1 VGVWYYRVSAIG
13 PWGESLASETVMVY
27 LAGGTIG
34 IVWDPIPGATGYN
47 VYRNIDPLGNGGEV
61 RLMIAE
67 VVDAYYEDDGLLTPA
82 GDALT
87 PLPKGSLSL
96 WEALPVT
103 LGTPREGLGAVVVGI
118 NSTSGTKQVLYAIG
132 GRVNNSG
139 LAGDYLATGE
149 VAGIYPDG
157 TLSVFSPLSYDMN
170 VPRAFMALVSN
181 LGQDM
186 IIGPG
191 GDPGEGPPPPVG
203 GEAGD
208 LMLFAMHGDEEY
220 DFSKNDGRKDME
232 VCRII
237 KENGI
242 IDPWTIQTYT
252 VPQKS
257 HGLGALLYFDFMFTF
272 VGVKDEDLTSPPNML
287 DSSVTRMVYDENAVT
302 DDIILPSGQSAG
314 SSFVIPRVYYGM
326 LRLNGY
332 DFAIGGH
339 NGTIPEATIE
349 RTVW

>member
-1 VGVWYYRVSAIG
+1 VWYYQVSAIG
-13 PWGESLASETVMVY
+13 PWGESLPSETVMVY
-27 LAGGTIG
+27 LEGGTIG
-34 IVWDPIPGATGYN
+34 IVWNPVPGATAYN
-47 VYRNIDPLGNGGEV
+47 VYRNIDALGNGGEV
-61 RLMIAE
+61 RLMVAE
-67 VVDAYYEDDGLLTPA
+67 VTDAFYEDDGLITPTLA
-82 GDALT
+82 DHL

-96 WEALPVT
+96 WETLPAT
-103 LGTPREGLGAVVVGI
+103 LGTPREGLGAIVVGI
-118 NSTSGTKQVLYAIG
+118 NSAAGTKQVLYAVG
-132 GRVNNSG
+132 GRRNNSG
-139 LAGDYLATGE
+139 LITDYLATGE
-149 VAGIYPDG
+149 VAGVYSDG
-157 TLSVFSPLSYDMN
+157 TLSPFSPLSYDMN
-170 VPRAFMALVSN
+170 VPRAFLALVSN

-203 GEAGD
+203 GDAGD
-208 LMLFAMHGDEEY
+208 LMLIAVHGDEEY
-220 DFSKNDGRKDME
+220 DFAKNDGRKDLE

-242 IDPWTIQTYT
+242 IDPWTIQSYE

-257 HGLGALLYFDFMFTF
+257 HGLGALLYFDFLFTF

-287 DSSVTRMVYDENAVT
+287 DSSVTRMVYDEDALT
-302 DDIILPSGQSAG
+302 DNMIIPSGQSTG

-339 NGTIPEATIE
+339 NGTGPEPSIE